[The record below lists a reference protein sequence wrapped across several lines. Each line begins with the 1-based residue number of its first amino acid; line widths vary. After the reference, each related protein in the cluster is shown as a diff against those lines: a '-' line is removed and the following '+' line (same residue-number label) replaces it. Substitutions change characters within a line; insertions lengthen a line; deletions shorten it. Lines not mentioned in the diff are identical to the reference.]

1 MQIKKGVNI
10 TMYTFNIQAEADG
23 PLFPHELKNTGLAE
37 IAVEGEVGCSLEK
50 LFTYATI
57 KEVTISR
64 SSQMEI
70 KKEANAAMY
79 TIKIHI
85 EADAAVFPY
94 ELKNTGLVEFVVE
107 SAVGCSLEGLFTEV
121 IMKEVTISRSPREV
135 EQDWDALLSQNF

>member
-1 MQIKKGVNI
+1 MQIKKGANA
-10 TMYTFNIQAEADG
+10 TMYNIQIQVEAEG
-23 PLFPHELKNTGLAE
+23 PLFPKELKNPELAE
-37 IAVEGEVGCSLEK
+37 IAVEGAVACYLEN
-50 LFTYATI
+50 LFTYVSI
-57 KEVTISR
+57 KNVTISR

-135 EQDWDALLSQNF
+135 EQDWDALLSQDL

>member
-1 MQIKKGVNI
+1 
-10 TMYTFNIQAEADG
+10 MYTFNIQAEADG

-64 SSQMEI
+64 S
-70 KKEANAAMY
+70 
-79 TIKIHI
+79 
-85 EADAAVFPY
+85 
-94 ELKNTGLVEFVVE
+94 
-107 SAVGCSLEGLFTEV
+107 
-121 IMKEVTISRSPREV
+121 PREV